1 MKRCAACVPKS
12 VCSFGAARGGRRWV
26 SSDKSALTQEV
37 LRDRIAGRIRED
49 KYGDEV
55 QINPET
61 KTVST
66 ASGELPMSP
75 LFDPA
80 WIKAR
85 RRVKKEEP
93 SIPSGRFRK
102 KLAKNPFGMAAILG
116 LAYQALE
123 LFLLTLRSQS
133 SSDSDATMSY
143 NAHKHTTI
151 LYARLRSDQEPRDGR
166 CMVGTWL
173 ACVYTCATPA

>member
-1 MKRCAACVPKS
+1 MKRCVACVPKS
-12 VCSFGAARGGRRWV
+12 VCSFGATAQSGRRWV
-26 SSDKSALTQEV
+26 SSDRSTLTHEA
-37 LRDRIAGRIRED
+37 LRDRITGRIRED

-55 QINPET
+55 EIKPET

-75 LFDPA
+75 LFDPN

-102 KLAKNPFGMAAILG
+102 KLAKNPFGMPALVLCVLCV
-116 LAYQALE
+116 LALKI
-123 LFLLTLRSQS
+123 LTLLQPKPWR
-133 SSDSDATMSY
+133 
-143 NAHKHTTI
+143 
-151 LYARLRSDQEPRDGR
+151 RR
-166 CMVGTWL
+166 CGNV
-173 ACVYTCATPA
+173 P